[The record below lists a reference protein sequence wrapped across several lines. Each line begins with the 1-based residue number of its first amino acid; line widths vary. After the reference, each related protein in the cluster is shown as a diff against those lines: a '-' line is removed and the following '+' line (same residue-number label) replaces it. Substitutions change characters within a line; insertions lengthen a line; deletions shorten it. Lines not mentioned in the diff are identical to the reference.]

1 MAPQVN
7 CINVVV
13 HAPAVAEVKV
23 SIVQEPIDIDEE
35 PITSGKLN
43 GKSFKDALENP
54 DYVKWI
60 LNNRQRLKNPNL
72 KRLAAY
78 LAAKQ

>member
-7 CINVVV
+7 IVV
-13 HAPAVAEVKV
+13 HAPAATEVKV

-35 PITSGKLN
+35 PITSGKLK

-54 DYVKWI
+54 DYT
-60 LNNRQRLKNPNL
+60 
-72 KRLAAY
+72 
-78 LAAKQ
+78 

>member
-7 CINVVV
+7 IVV
-13 HAPAVAEVKV
+13 HAPAAVEVKV

-43 GKSFKDALENP
+43 GKSFKDALDNP

-72 KRLAAY
+72 KLLASY